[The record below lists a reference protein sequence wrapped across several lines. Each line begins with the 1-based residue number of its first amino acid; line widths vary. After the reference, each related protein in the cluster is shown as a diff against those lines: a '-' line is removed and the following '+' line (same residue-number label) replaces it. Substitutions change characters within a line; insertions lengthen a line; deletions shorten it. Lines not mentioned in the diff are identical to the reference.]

1 LFITTWIPAGTF
13 QEHKRLNQR
22 FPTGKHFSLTEDF
35 SNLRE
40 NFAKDGKRNALSFN
54 FSASARS
61 DI

>member
-1 LFITTWIPAGTF
+1 MDTSRNFSRTQKVKSAVPNRKALG
-13 QEHKRLNQR
+13 
-22 FPTGKHFSLTEDF
+22 SLTEDF